1 MADSGMMAVLD
12 RRQNTRIPGR
22 SEVDSVAVITPPA
35 EFNSGMEN
43 HPVCVHQPSSQDQD
57 T

>member
-1 MADSGMMAVLD
+1 MADSGMMAVLN

-22 SEVDSVAVITPPA
+22 SVVDSVAVITPPA
-35 EFNSGMEN
+35 EFSSGMEN
-43 HPVCVHQPSSQDQD
+43 HPVCVHQLSSQDQD